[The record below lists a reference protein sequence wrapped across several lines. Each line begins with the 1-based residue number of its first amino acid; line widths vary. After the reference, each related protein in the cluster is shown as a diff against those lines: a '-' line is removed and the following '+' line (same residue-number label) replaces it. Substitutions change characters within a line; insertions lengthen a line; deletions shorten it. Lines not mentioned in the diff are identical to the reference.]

1 MYIYN
6 ATIRQSIL
14 FLCHPKTVDSEM
26 LDKTLMTKQSF
37 NQFCAW
43 PLNEIN
49 LTLFMLQILVFISFR
64 VKFNCIWCIQLYII
78 QYFASKWSRRNHR
91 KCTNGLCHRVG
102 LWTDISPCSHKYSS
116 FDNIQ
121 GFWPVTLPPWHTHT
135 QHNNATSTIL
145 NQKSGHS
152 PSFELS

>member
-6 ATIRQSIL
+6 ATTRRSIL
-14 FLCHPKTVDSEM
+14 FLCHPTTVDSEM

-43 PLNEIN
+43 PPNEIN

-64 VKFNCIWCIQLYII
+64 NEFRVKLNCIWCIQLYII

-102 LWTDISPCSHKYSS
+102 LWTDISPCGHKYSS
-116 FDNIQ
+116 SIYI
-121 GFWPVTLPPWHTHT
+121 
-135 QHNNATSTIL
+135 STIFRNSGPSYCPLGIHTL
-145 NQKSGHS
+145 NTIMQRRK
-152 PSFELS
+152 F